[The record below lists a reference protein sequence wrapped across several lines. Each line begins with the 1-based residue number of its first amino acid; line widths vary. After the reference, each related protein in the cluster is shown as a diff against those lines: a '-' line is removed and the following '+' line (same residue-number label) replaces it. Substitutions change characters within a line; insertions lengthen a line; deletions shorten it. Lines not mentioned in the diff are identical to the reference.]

1 MDKGKDYSKFIN
13 NNVTEKQLK
22 KYVEFISELSR
33 EIILEEVRKYKESI
47 RKNIAYP
54 QVDT

>member
-33 EIILEEVRKYKESI
+33 EIILEEVRKYKESV
-47 RKNIAYP
+47 KNNTVYP
-54 QVDT
+54 PVDT

>member
-22 KYVEFISELSR
+22 EYVEFISELSR
-33 EIILEEVRKYKESI
+33 EIILEEVRKYKESV
-47 RKNIAYP
+47 KNNTVYP
-54 QVDT
+54 PVDT